1 MAIKIKYRDPKSTD
15 FSSTDI
21 IINVNEGSLFY
32 KSNKGVH
39 KITPISTVASPAAVA
54 AGMANIQQIE
64 NAKFA
69 EGGDFITAGKR
80 LIMVGDNPGGR
91 ERVQITPLS
100 SPNISGT
107 QPGLTLNISAPLVD
121 ETVIDTIIPAIEK
134 AQRLN
139 LA

>member
-1 MAIKIKYRDPKSTD
+1 MKGFGLMAKRLAQVQATVDTYAAATAA
-15 FSSTDI
+15 
-21 IINVNEGSLFY
+21 Y
-32 KSNKGVH
+32 KSAATIPYIGW
-39 KITPISTVASPAAVA
+39 ILAPIAAAAAVA